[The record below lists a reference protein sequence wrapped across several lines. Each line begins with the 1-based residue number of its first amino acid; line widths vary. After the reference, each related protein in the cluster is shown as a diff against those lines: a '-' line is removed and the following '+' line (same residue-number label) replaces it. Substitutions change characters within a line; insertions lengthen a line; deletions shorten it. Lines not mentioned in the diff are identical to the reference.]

1 VTEAQP
7 EAEAGFPLDVVD
19 PADLEVTWE
28 RDDMHMPFALTPLAS
43 DYIRLTLGASFN
55 HHYELFGGP
64 QRLEGRVWHGYAYFG
79 FAWNVPK
86 AEEDAA
92 QRRWTEV
99 LRSRVPV
106 TAAYWRDEALPELD
120 RLYRSISS
128 IPVDDLAPPELAS
141 EWHDAWA
148 ATLRAWQIHF
158 VSIMGPYQVLE
169 DLADQYGT
177 ALGPGRDIEA
187 LSLVPGQEHELEDVD
202 ARIEALAAMLAASPA
217 LAGEVAAQVAEASHS
232 AQAADVGDAGD
243 DAAIDRVALAGTPG
257 GPAFVVAL
265 DDFLERHG
273 HLGQNHDDLRNASW
287 SEAPSVLFANLAHR
301 VTTAAAA
308 SQARLAEHRHVAAE
322 RADAARATLADRPDE
337 LARFEA
343 TLGHALDIGY
353 LTEGHNYWI
362 DRMAQARL
370 RALAMRVGRRL
381 ARAGTLARPADVFFL
396 GRDEVAE
403 AVLDGRPRGDLVRER
418 QAALE
423 HHRTLTPPRYVG
435 PIPEEPSTGDRFDSG
450 PVEQAAEDGL
460 RGTGASAGVARGPAR
475 VVLSADDFGRV
486 APGDI
491 IVCPASNPSWVPVFT
506 IAGGMITN
514 TGGVLSHAAVVARE
528 FGLPAVVGA
537 TAATTRIADGRLV
550 ELDGTA
556 GTVRL
561 L

>member
-1 VTEAQP
+1 MSD
-7 EAEAGFPLDVVD
+7 FPLDVVD

-43 DYIRLTLGASFN
+43 DYITKALGASFN

-79 FAWNVPK
+79 FSWNVPREDEK
-86 AEEDAA
+86 AAEA
-92 QRRWTEV
+92 RWTEI
-99 LRSRVPV
+99 LRGRIPL

-120 RLYRSISS
+120 RIYRSISS
-128 IPVDDLAPPELAS
+128 VAVDDLAPDALAAA
-141 EWHDAWA
+141 WRDAWA

-169 DLADQYGT
+169 DMADQYG
-177 ALGPGRDIEA
+177 AAMGPGHDLEA
-187 LSLVPGQEHELEDVD
+187 LSLVRGDEHELEDVE
-202 ARIEALAAMLAASPA
+202 ARIEGLTAMLAASPE
-217 LAGEVAAQVAEASHS
+217 LAAVVAAQGR
-232 AQAADVGDAGD
+232 AATDATGGD
-243 DAAIDRVALAGTPG
+243 DRAIDRPALEAAPAGLEFL
-257 GPAFVVAL
+257 ASL

-273 HLGQNHDDLRNASW
+273 HLGQNHDDLATPSW
-287 SEAPSVLFANLAHR
+287 AEAPALLFANLVRR
-301 VTTAAAA
+301 VGATGAGSRAL
-308 SQARLAEHRHVAAE
+308 LAELRRVADE
-322 RADAARATLADRPDE
+322 RAEATRAALAGRPDD

-343 TLGHALDIGY
+343 TLAHAREIGY

-370 RALAMRVGRRL
+370 RALVMRVGRRL
-381 ARAGTLARPADVFFL
+381 AREGVLRQPDDIFFL
-396 GRDEVAE
+396 GRDGVAE
-403 AVLDGRPRGDLVRER
+403 AILDGRPRHDVVRELR
-418 QAALE
+418 AALE
-423 HHRTLTPPRYVG
+423 RQRMMTPPRYVG
-435 PIPEEPSTGDRFDSG
+435 VIPTEPSTGDRFDSG
-450 PVEQAAEDGL
+450 PVDQTEADAL

-475 VVLSADDFGRV
+475 VVLSVDDFGRV
-486 APGDI
+486 APGDV

-506 IAGGMITN
+506 IAGGLVTN

-537 TAATTRIADGRLV
+537 TGATQRIADGRLV
-550 ELDGTA
+550 EIDGTA